1 MSQPLRFEGVM
12 PANLLPFGP
21 DLSIDEPAYRG
32 HLRWLLDVPGVTGLV
47 VNGHAAEVSSLDREE
62 RRRALAIAVD
72 EAQGALPVVAG
83 VYTDGTQEAVR
94 LARDAKAEGAAG
106 ILLFPPTPFMWGAQL
121 KPDMAVRHVTEVAA
135 GADLPIIVFEYPPAS
150 GIGYSPETLARL
162 CEIPH
167 VAAVKDWSN
176 DIVAFER
183 NLRAIRATGRP
194 VAVLSSFT
202 MSLMASFLLG
212 ADGAISGMGSV
223 VADLQADL
231 FGACRKGDLEL
242 ARRINDRLDPLV
254 RVFYAPPFV
263 DMHNRM
269 KEALAMLGRIPA
281 AHVRPPLTPIPDAER
296 QAIRAALAGSDFDFP
311 TRAPPLRARSQSL
324 TP

>member
-1 MSQPLRFEGVM
+1 MSQPFRFEGVM
-12 PANLLPFGP
+12 PANLLPFRA
-21 DLSIDEPAYRG
+21 DLAIDEPAYRG
-32 HLRWLLDVPGVTGLV
+32 HLRWLADARGVTGLV
-47 VNGHAAEVSSLDREE
+47 VNGHAAEVSSLDRDE

-72 EAQGALPVVAG
+72 EVAAALPVVAG
-83 VYTDGTQEAVR
+83 VYTDGTREAVR
-94 LARDAKAEGAAG
+94 LARDAKGEGAAG
-106 ILLFPPTPFMWGAQL
+106 ILLFPPTPFMWGAQV
-121 KPDMAVRHVTEVAA
+121 KPDMVIRHVSEVAA
-135 GADLPIIVFEYPPAS
+135 GADLPIVVFEYPPAS
-150 GIGYSPETLARL
+150 GIGYAPDTLARL
-162 CEIPH
+162 CEIPQ

-231 FGACRKGDLEL
+231 FAACRKGDLDE

-281 AHVRPPLTPIPDAER
+281 AHVRPPLTPIPEAER
-296 QAIRAALAGSDFDFP
+296 RAIRAALD
-311 TRAPPLRARSQSL
+311 RARL
-324 TP
+324 

>member
-1 MSQPLRFEGVM
+1 MREPLRFEGVM
-12 PANLLPFGP
+12 PANLLPFRA
-21 DLSIDEPAYRG
+21 DLSIDEGAYRR
-32 HLRWLLDVPGVTGLV
+32 HLRWLAEARGVTGLV
-47 VNGHAAEVSSLDREE
+47 VNGHAAEVASLERDE
-62 RRRALAIAVD
+62 RRRALAVAVD
-72 EAQGALPVVAG
+72 EVGGRVPVVAG
-83 VYTDGTQEAVR
+83 VYTDGTREAVG
-94 LARDAKAEGAAG
+94 LARDARAEGAAG
-106 ILLFPPTPFMWGAQL
+106 VLLFPPTLFMWGAQL
-121 KPDMAVRHVTEVAA
+121 KPDMAVRHVSEVAG

-150 GIGYSPETLARL
+150 GIGYAPDTLARL
-162 CEIPH
+162 CEIPQ
-167 VAAVKDWSN
+167 VAGVKDWSN

-231 FGACRKGDLEL
+231 FDACRKGDLEE

-269 KEALAMLGRIPA
+269 KEALVLLGRMPA
-281 AHVRPPLTPIPDAER
+281 AHVRPPLTPVPEAER
-296 QAIRAALAGSDFDFP
+296 QAIRRALA
-311 TRAPPLRARSQSL
+311 AARL
-324 TP
+324 

>member
-1 MSQPLRFEGVM
+1 MREPLRFEGVM
-12 PANLLPFGP
+12 PANLLPFRA
-21 DLSIDEPAYRG
+21 DLSIDEPAYRR
-32 HLRWLLDVPGVTGLV
+32 HLRWLADTRGVTGLV
-47 VNGHAAEVSSLDREE
+47 VNGHAAEVASLDREE
-62 RRRALAIAVD
+62 RRRALGVALD
-72 EAQGALPVVAG
+72 EVAGKVPVVAG
-83 VYTDGTQEAVR
+83 VYTDGTADAVR
-94 LARDAKAEGAAG
+94 LAQDARAEGAAG
-106 ILLFPPTPFMWGAQL
+106 ILLFPPTLFMWGAQV
-121 KPDMAVRHVTEVAA
+121 KPDMVIRHVSEVAA

-150 GIGYSPETLARL
+150 GIGYAPETLARL
-162 CEIPH
+162 CEIPQ
-167 VAAVKDWSN
+167 VAGVKDWSN

-231 FGACRKGDLEL
+231 FDACRKGDLDE

-269 KEALAMLGRIPA
+269 KEALVILGRLPA
-281 AHVRPPLTPIPDAER
+281 AHVRPPLTPIPEHER
-296 QAIRAALAGSDFDFP
+296 EAIRAALAGV
-311 TRAPPLRARSQSL
+311 RL
-324 TP
+324 